1 MGDGERSE
9 CMEFN
14 VVAGDVGGRDMDAIV
29 VNLFEGVTRP
39 GGATGAVDALLDGA
53 ISQLIA
59 GGEIK
64 GKRGEVTIIHTLG
77 KIAAARVV
85 VVGLG
90 KAEAFDGEA
99 VRSVSGETARQLR
112 KIGVSRFS
120 TIAHGAG
127 IGGMDAARSAQAIVE
142 GTVLGLY
149 EFDRFKSSKGGG
161 KTVGSVEIVEFD
173 ASKLPT
179 LQLGVE
185 RGLAIA
191 DAVTFCRN
199 MVNEPGNRMT
209 PSRMVERALKAADDS
224 GLEMEALERADLE
237 ELGMGA
243 FLGVAQGSKEPPKL
257 IVMKYE
263 GDPENPANNLAIV
276 GKGITFDSGGIS
288 IKPSANMGE
297 MKGDMA
303 GGAAVISAMKVIG
316 QVGPKINVVGIV
328 AATENMPGG
337 GAQRPG
343 DIVKTM
349 SGKTI
354 EIDNTDAEGRLV
366 LADAV
371 HYAHTLGIR
380 RIVDVATLT
389 GAMSIALGHVCSGLF
404 GNDQAFIDEVKR
416 SGDMAGERLWQLP
429 TYDEYKEQYRSDVA
443 DMRNTGGRPAGSITG
458 ALIIGEFAGDAA
470 WAHVDIAGTSFSNKT
485 SGYVVKG
492 GTGVMVRTLAKLAEV
507 LAGA

>member
-1 MGDGERSE
+1 MKFELA
-9 CMEFN
+9 
-14 VVAGDVGGRDMDAIV
+14 AGDISVRDTDAIV
-29 VNLFEGVTRP
+29 VNLFEGVTSP
-39 GGATGAVDALLDGA
+39 SGATGAVDTALGGA
-53 ISQLIA
+53 ISRLI
-59 GGEIK
+59 GDGEIK
-64 GKRGEVTIIHTLG
+64 GKCGEVTIIHTLG
-77 KIAAARVV
+77 RIAPARVV
-85 VVGLG
+85 VAGLG
-90 KAEAFDGEA
+90 KSSDFDAEA
-99 VRSVSGETARQLR
+99 VRSISGETARRLQ

-127 IGGMDAARSAQAIVE
+127 IAGMDAAQSAQAIVE

-149 EFDRFKSSKGGG
+149 DFARFKSSKNGE
-161 KTVGSVEIVEFD
+161 KSVETVEIVEFD
-173 ASKLPT
+173 GSKLAT
-179 LQLGVE
+179 LQLGID
-185 RGLAIA
+185 RGLLQA
-191 DAVTFCRN
+191 DAVTICRN

-209 PSRMVERALKAADDS
+209 PSRMAERALKAAHDS
-224 GLEMEALERADLE
+224 GLKLEVLDRPDLE
-237 ELGMGA
+237 ALGMGA

-263 GDPENPANNLAIV
+263 GDPGNPDNNLAIV

-316 QVGPKINVVGIV
+316 QVRPKINVTGIV

-354 EIDNTDAEGRLV
+354 EVDNTDAEGRLV

-371 HYAHTLGIR
+371 YYAHTQGIR
-380 RIVDVATLT
+380 RIVDTATLT
-389 GAMSIALGHVCSGLF
+389 GAMSIALGHICSGLF
-404 GNDQAFIDEVKR
+404 GNDQEFIDQVKQ

-443 DMRNTGGRPAGSITG
+443 DIKNIGGRPAGSITG
-458 ALIIGEFAGDAA
+458 ALIIGEFVGDAA
-470 WAHVDIAGTSFSNKT
+470 WAHIDIAGTSFSDKT
-485 SGYVVKG
+485 NGYVVKG
-492 GTGVMVRTLAKLAEV
+492 GTGVMVRTLVKLAEV

>member
-1 MGDGERSE
+1 MKFE
-9 CMEFN
+9 
-14 VVAGDVGGRDMDAIV
+14 VAAGDISVCDTDAIV

-39 GGATGAVDALLDGA
+39 SGATGAVDTALDGA
-53 ISQLIA
+53 ISRLI
-59 GGEIK
+59 GDGEIK

-77 KIAAARVV
+77 KIAPARVV
-85 VVGLG
+85 VAGLG
-90 KAEAFDGEA
+90 KSSDFDAEA
-99 VRSVSGETARQLR
+99 VRSVSGETARRLQ

-127 IGGMDAARSAQAIVE
+127 IGGMDAAQSAQAIVE

-149 EFDRFKSSKGGG
+149 DFDRFKSSKDGG
-161 KTVGSVEIVEFD
+161 TAVETVEIVEFD
-173 ASKLPT
+173 ASKLAT
-179 LQLGVE
+179 LQLGVD
-185 RGLAIA
+185 RGLLQA
-191 DAVTFCRN
+191 DAVTICRN

-209 PSRMVERALKAADDS
+209 PSRMAERALKAADDS
-224 GLEMEALERADLE
+224 GLGIEVLDTPDLE
-237 ELGMGA
+237 ALGMGA

-263 GDPENPANNLAIV
+263 GDPDSPDNNLAIV

-316 QVGPKINVVGIV
+316 QVRPKINVTGIV

-354 EIDNTDAEGRLV
+354 EVDNTDAEGRLV

-371 HYAHTLGIR
+371 YYAHTLGIG
-380 RIVDVATLT
+380 RIVDIATLT
-389 GAMSIALGHVCSGLF
+389 GAMSIALGHICSGLF
-404 GNDQAFIDEVKR
+404 GNDQDFIDQVKQ
-416 SGDMAGERLWQLP
+416 SGDVAGERLWQLP

-443 DMRNTGGRPAGSITG
+443 DIKNIGGRPAGSITG
-458 ALIIGEFAGDAA
+458 ALIIGEFVGDAA
-470 WAHVDIAGTSFSNKT
+470 WAHVDIAGTSFSSKT

-492 GTGVMVRTLAKLAEV
+492 GTGVMVRTLVKLAEV

>member
-1 MGDGERSE
+1 MKFE
-9 CMEFN
+9 
-14 VVAGDVGGRDMDAIV
+14 VAAGDISGRDTDAII
-29 VNLFEGVTRP
+29 VNLFEGVSRP
-39 GGATGAVDALLDGA
+39 GGATGAVDKAMDGA
-53 ISQLIA
+53 ITGLIA
-59 GGEIK
+59 DGEIR
-64 GKRGEVTIIHTLG
+64 GKRGEISIIHTLG
-77 KIAAARVV
+77 KIAPARVV
-85 VVGLG
+85 VAGLG
-90 KAEAFDGEA
+90 KASDFDAEV
-99 VRSVSGETARQLR
+99 VRSVSGETARRLR
-112 KIGVSRFS
+112 SIGVSAFS

-127 IGGMDAARSAQAIVE
+127 IGGMDATEAAQAIVE

-149 EFDRFKSSKGGG
+149 EFNRFKSSKEGGSSVD
-161 KTVGSVEIVEFD
+161 TVEIVEFD
-173 ASKLPT
+173 DSKLAD

-185 RGLAIA
+185 RGMVMA
-191 DAVTFCRN
+191 DAVTVCRN

-209 PSRMVERALKAADDS
+209 PSRMAERALKAADDS
-224 GLEMEALERADLE
+224 GLEIEVLDTADLE
-237 ELGMGA
+237 ALGMGA

-263 GDPENPANNLAIV
+263 GDPENADNNLAIV

-288 IKPSANMGE
+288 IKPSANMGD

-316 QVGPKINVVGIV
+316 QVAPKINVTGIV

-343 DIVKTM
+343 DIVTTM

-371 HYAHTLGIR
+371 YYAHSQGIR
-380 RIVDVATLT
+380 RIVDIATLT
-389 GAMSIALGHVCSGLF
+389 GAMSIALGHICSGLF
-404 GNDQAFIDEVKR
+404 GNDQGFTDQVKA

-429 TYDEYKEQYRSDVA
+429 TYDEYKEQYKSDVA
-443 DMRNTGGRPAGSITG
+443 DIRNTGGRPAGSITG
-458 ALIIGEFAGDAA
+458 ALIIGEFVGDAA
-470 WAHVDIAGTSFSNKT
+470 WTHIDIAGTSFSSKT

-492 GTGVMVRTLAKLAEV
+492 GTGVMVRTMVKLAEA

>member
-1 MGDGERSE
+1 MKFE
-9 CMEFN
+9 
-14 VVAGDVGGRDMDAIV
+14 VVAGDISGRGTDAIV
-29 VNLFEGVTRP
+29 VNLFDGVTRP
-39 GGATGAVDALLDGA
+39 GGATGAVDAALDGA
-53 ISQLIA
+53 ISDLIA
-59 GGEIK
+59 DGEIK

-77 KIAAARVV
+77 KIAPARVV
-85 VVGLG
+85 VAGLG
-90 KAEAFDGEA
+90 KSSDFDTEA
-99 VRSVSGETARQLR
+99 VRTISGETARRLQG
-112 KIGVSRFS
+112 IGVSRFS

-127 IGGMDAARSAQAIVE
+127 IGGMDAAQSAQAVVE
-142 GTVLGLY
+142 GTTLGLY
-149 EFDRFKSSKGGG
+149 EFDRFKSSKDGG
-161 KTVGSVEIVEFD
+161 TSVESVEIVEFD
-173 ASKLPT
+173 SSKLGT

-185 RGLAIA
+185 RGLVMA
-191 DAVTFCRN
+191 DAVTVCRN

-209 PSRMVERALKAADDS
+209 PTRMAERALKAADDA
-224 GLEMEALERADLE
+224 GLEIEVLDRPDLE
-237 ELGMGA
+237 ALGMGA

-263 GDPENPANNLAIV
+263 GDPDNPGNNLAIV

-288 IKPSANMGE
+288 IKPSANMGD

-316 QVGPKINVVGIV
+316 QTGPKINVTGIV

-343 DIVKTM
+343 DIVTTM

-371 HYAHTLGIR
+371 YYAHSMGMR

-389 GAMSIALGHVCSGLF
+389 GAMSIALGHICSGLF
-404 GNDQAFIDEVKR
+404 GNDQDFIDQIKA

-429 TYDEYKEQYRSDVA
+429 TYDEYKEQYKSDVA
-443 DMRNTGGRPAGSITG
+443 DLKNTGGRPAGSITG
-458 ALIIGEFAGDAA
+458 ALIIGEFAEDAV
-470 WAHVDIAGTSFSNKT
+470 WAHVDIAGTSFSSKT
-485 SGYVVKG
+485 SGYTVKG
-492 GTGVMVRTLAKLAEV
+492 GTGVMVRTLVKLAEG

>member
-1 MGDGERSE
+1 MKFEVVVGDIS
-9 CMEFN
+9 
-14 VVAGDVGGRDMDAIV
+14 GRDTDAII
-29 VNLFEGVTRP
+29 VNLFEGITHP
-39 GGATGAVDALLDGA
+39 GGATGAVDRAMDGA
-53 ISQLIA
+53 ITRLIA
-59 GGEIK
+59 DGEIK
-64 GKRGEVTIIHTLG
+64 GKRGEVTIIHALG
-77 KIAAARVV
+77 KIAPTRVV
-85 VVGLG
+85 VAGLG
-90 KAEAFDGEA
+90 KASDFNAEA
-99 VRSVSGETARQLR
+99 VRSVSGETARRLR
-112 KIGVSRFS
+112 SIGVSRFS

-127 IGGMDAARSAQAIVE
+127 IGGMDATESAQAIVE

-149 EFDRFKSSKGGG
+149 EFNRFKSSKNDD
-161 KTVGSVEIVEFD
+161 KSVDMVEIVEFD
-173 ASKLPT
+173 GSKLAD

-185 RGLAIA
+185 RGLVMS
-191 DAVTFCRN
+191 DAVRACRN

-209 PSRMVERALKAADDS
+209 PSRMAERALKAAHDS
-224 GLEMEALERADLE
+224 GIEIEVMDTPDLE
-237 ELGMGA
+237 ALGMGA

-263 GDPENPANNLAIV
+263 GDPENADNNLAIV

-288 IKPSANMGE
+288 IKPSANMGD

-316 QVGPKINVVGIV
+316 QVGPKINVMGIV

-343 DIVKTM
+343 DIVTTM

-371 HYAHTLGIR
+371 YYAHSKGIR
-380 RIVDVATLT
+380 RIVDIATLT
-389 GAMSIALGHVCSGLF
+389 GAMSIALGHICSGLF
-404 GNDQAFIDEVKR
+404 GNDQDFIDQVR
-416 SGDMAGERLWQLP
+416 ASGDMAGERLWQLP

-443 DMRNTGGRPAGSITG
+443 DIRNTGGRPAGSITG
-458 ALIIGEFAGDAA
+458 ALIIGEFVGDAA
-470 WAHVDIAGTSFSNKT
+470 WTHIDIAGTSFSSKT
-485 SGYVVKG
+485 NGYVVKG
-492 GTGVMVRTLAKLAEV
+492 GTGVMVRTMVKLAET

>member
-1 MGDGERSE
+1 MKFE
-9 CMEFN
+9 
-14 VVAGDVGGRDMDAIV
+14 VIAGDISVRETDAIV

-39 GGATGAVDALLDGA
+39 GGATGAVDTALGGA
-53 ISQLIA
+53 ISRLI
-59 GGEIK
+59 GDGEIK

-77 KIAAARVV
+77 KIAPARVV
-85 VVGLG
+85 VAGLG
-90 KAEAFDGEA
+90 KASDFDAEA
-99 VRSVSGETARQLR
+99 VRSVSGETARRLQ
-112 KIGVSRFS
+112 KIGVSRYS

-127 IGGMDAARSAQAIVE
+127 IGGMDGAQSAQAIVE

-149 EFDRFKSSKGGG
+149 DFDRFKSSKDGEKAI
-161 KTVGSVEIVEFD
+161 KTVEIVEFD
-173 ASKLPT
+173 GSKLAT
-179 LQLGVE
+179 LQLGVD
-185 RGLAIA
+185 RGLLQA
-191 DAVTFCRN
+191 DAVTICRN

-209 PSRMVERALKAADDS
+209 PSRMAERALKAADDA
-224 GLEMEALERADLE
+224 GLELEVLDTPDLE
-237 ELGMGA
+237 ALGMGA

-263 GDPENPANNLAIV
+263 GDLENPDNNLAIV

-316 QVGPKINVVGIV
+316 QVRPKINVTGIV

-343 DIVKTM
+343 DVVKTM

-354 EIDNTDAEGRLV
+354 EVDNTDAEGRLV

-371 HYAHTLGIR
+371 YYAHTLGIC

-389 GAMSIALGHVCSGLF
+389 GAMSIALGHICSGLF
-404 GNDQAFIDEVKR
+404 GNDQGFIDQVKQ

-443 DMRNTGGRPAGSITG
+443 DIKNIGGRPAGSITG

-470 WAHVDIAGTSFSNKT
+470 WAHVDIAGTSFSSKT

-492 GTGVMVRTLAKLAEV
+492 GTGVMVRTLVKLAEV

>member
-1 MGDGERSE
+1 MKFE
-9 CMEFN
+9 
-14 VVAGDVGGRDMDAIV
+14 VAAGDISIRDTDAIV

-39 GGATGAVDALLDGA
+39 GGATGAVDSALDGA
-53 ISQLIA
+53 ITRLIA
-59 GGEIK
+59 DGEIK

-77 KIAAARVV
+77 KIAPARVV
-85 VVGLG
+85 VAGLG
-90 KAEAFDGEA
+90 KSSDFDAEA
-99 VRSVSGETARQLR
+99 VRSISGETARRLQ

-127 IGGMDAARSAQAIVE
+127 IGGMDAAQSAQAIVE

-149 EFDRFKSSKGGG
+149 DFDRFKSSKDGE
-161 KTVGSVEIVEFD
+161 KAVETVEIVEFD
-173 ASKLPT
+173 ASKLAT
-179 LQLGVE
+179 LQLGVD
-185 RGLAIA
+185 RGLIQA
-191 DAVTFCRN
+191 DAVTICRN

-209 PSRMVERALKAADDS
+209 PSRMAERALKAAHDS
-224 GLEMEALERADLE
+224 GLGIEVFDTADLE
-237 ELGMGA
+237 ALGMGA

-263 GDPENPANNLAIV
+263 GDPDNPDNNLAIV

-288 IKPSANMGE
+288 IKPSANMGD

-316 QVGPKINVVGIV
+316 QVKPKVNVTGIV

-343 DIVKTM
+343 DIVTTM
-349 SGKTI
+349 SDKTI

-371 HYAHTLGIR
+371 YYAHTQGIR
-380 RIVDVATLT
+380 RIVDIATLT
-389 GAMSIALGHVCSGLF
+389 GAMSIALGHICSGLF
-404 GNDQAFIDEVKR
+404 GNDQDFIDQVKR
-416 SGDMAGERLWQLP
+416 SGDMVGERLWQLP

-443 DMRNTGGRPAGSITG
+443 DLKNVGGRPAGSITG

-470 WAHVDIAGTSFSNKT
+470 WAHVDIAGTSFSSKT
-485 SGYVVKG
+485 GGYVVKG
-492 GTGVMVRTLAKLAEV
+492 GTGVMVRTLVKLAET
-507 LAGA
+507 LAGE

>member
-1 MGDGERSE
+1 MKFE
-9 CMEFN
+9 
-14 VVAGDVGGRDMDAIV
+14 VAAGDISVRDTDAIV

-39 GGATGAVDALLDGA
+39 GGATGAVDTALDGA
-53 ISQLIA
+53 ISRLI
-59 GGEIK
+59 GDGEIK

-77 KIAAARVV
+77 KIAPARVV
-85 VVGLG
+85 VAGLG
-90 KAEAFDGEA
+90 KSSDFDAEA
-99 VRSVSGETARQLR
+99 VRSVSGETARRLQ
-112 KIGVSRFS
+112 KIGVCKFS

-127 IGGMDAARSAQAIVE
+127 IGGMDAAQSAQAIVE

-149 EFDRFKSSKGGG
+149 DFDRFKSSKNGE
-161 KTVGSVEIVEFD
+161 KSVESVEIVEFD
-173 ASKLPT
+173 ASKLAT
-179 LQLGVE
+179 LQLGVD
-185 RGLAIA
+185 RGTLFA
-191 DAVTFCRN
+191 DAVTICRN

-209 PSRMVERALKAADDS
+209 PSRMAERALKAADDS
-224 GLEMEALERADLE
+224 GLGIEVLDTPDLE
-237 ELGMGA
+237 ALGMGA

-263 GDPENPANNLAIV
+263 GDPGNPDNNLAIV

-288 IKPSANMGE
+288 IKPSANMGD

-316 QVGPKINVVGIV
+316 QVRPKINVTGIV

-354 EIDNTDAEGRLV
+354 EVDNTDAEGRLV

-371 HYAHTLGIR
+371 YYAHTLGIR
-380 RIVDVATLT
+380 RIVDIATLT
-389 GAMSIALGHVCSGLF
+389 GAMSIALGHICSGLF
-404 GNDQAFIDEVKR
+404 GNDQDFIDQVKQ

-443 DMRNTGGRPAGSITG
+443 DIKNIGGRPAGSITG
-458 ALIIGEFAGDAA
+458 ALIIGEFVGDAA
-470 WAHVDIAGTSFSNKT
+470 WAHVDIAGTSFSSKT

-492 GTGVMVRTLAKLAEV
+492 GTGVMVRTLVKLAEV

>member
-1 MGDGERSE
+1 MKFD
-9 CMEFN
+9 
-14 VVAGDVGGRDMDAIV
+14 VTAGDITVRDTDAIV
-29 VNLFEGVTRP
+29 VNLFEGVTDP
-39 GGATGAVDALLDGA
+39 GGATGAVDRALDGA
-53 ISQLIA
+53 ISGLVA
-59 GGEIK
+59 AGEIK

-77 KIAAARVV
+77 KIAPSRVV

-90 KAEAFDGEA
+90 KSSVFDAEV
-99 VRSVSGETARQLR
+99 VRSVSGETARRLQ

-127 IGGMDAARSAQAIVE
+127 IGGMDAAQSAQAIVE

-149 EFDRFKSSKGGG
+149 EFDRFKSSKNNE
-161 KTVGSVEIVEFD
+161 KSVETVEIVEYD
-173 ASKLPT
+173 ASKLAA
-179 LQLGVE
+179 LQMGVD
-185 RGLAIA
+185 RGLVIA
-191 DAVTFCRN
+191 DAVTICRN

-209 PSRMVERALKAADDS
+209 PSRMAERALKAADDS
-224 GLEMEALERADLE
+224 GLEIDVLDTPDLE
-237 ELGMGA
+237 ALGMGA

-257 IVMKYE
+257 IVMKYD
-263 GDPENPANNLAIV
+263 GDPENPENNLAIV

-288 IKPSANMGE
+288 IKPSANMGD

-316 QVGPKINVVGIV
+316 QVGPKINVTGIV

-343 DIVKTM
+343 DIVRTM

-371 HYAHTLGIR
+371 HYAHSQGIR
-380 RIVDVATLT
+380 RIVDIATLT
-389 GAMSIALGHVCSGLF
+389 GAMSIALGHICSGLF
-404 GNDQAFIDEVKR
+404 GSDQAFIDQVKE

-429 TYDEYKEQYRSDVA
+429 TYNEYKEQYRSDVA
-443 DMRNTGGRPAGSITG
+443 DIKNTGGRPAGSITG

-470 WAHVDIAGTSFSNKT
+470 WAHVDIAGTSFSRKT
-485 SGYVVKG
+485 SGYTVKG
-492 GTGVMVRTLAKLAEV
+492 GTGVMVRTLVKLAET
-507 LAGA
+507 LAGE

>member
-1 MGDGERSE
+1 MKFEVVVGDIS
-9 CMEFN
+9 
-14 VVAGDVGGRDMDAIV
+14 GRDTDAII
-29 VNLFEGVTRP
+29 VNLFEGITHP
-39 GGATGAVDALLDGA
+39 GGATGAVDRAMDGA
-53 ISQLIA
+53 ITRLIA
-59 GGEIK
+59 DGEIK
-64 GKRGEVTIIHTLG
+64 GKRGEVTIIHALG
-77 KIAAARVV
+77 KIAPARVV
-85 VVGLG
+85 VAGLG
-90 KAEAFDGEA
+90 KASDFDAEAI
-99 VRSVSGETARQLR
+99 RSVSGETARRLR
-112 KIGVSRFS
+112 SIGVSRFS

-127 IGGMDAARSAQAIVE
+127 IGGMDATESAQAIVE

-149 EFDRFKSSKGGG
+149 EFNRFKSSKNDDRSVD
-161 KTVGSVEIVEFD
+161 TVEIVEFD
-173 ASKLPT
+173 GSKLAD
-179 LQLGVE
+179 LRLGVE
-185 RGLAIA
+185 RGLVMS
-191 DAVTFCRN
+191 DAVRACRN

-209 PSRMVERALKAADDS
+209 PSRMAERALKAAHDS
-224 GLEMEALERADLE
+224 GLEIEVMDTPDLE
-237 ELGMGA
+237 ALGMGA

-263 GDPENPANNLAIV
+263 GDPENADNNLAIV

-288 IKPSANMGE
+288 IKPSANMGD

-316 QVGPKINVVGIV
+316 QVGPKINVMGIV

-343 DIVKTM
+343 DIVTTM

-371 HYAHTLGIR
+371 YYAHSKGNR
-380 RIVDVATLT
+380 RIVDIATLT
-389 GAMSIALGHVCSGLF
+389 GAMSIALGHICSGIF
-404 GNDQAFIDEVKR
+404 GNDQGFTDQVKA

-443 DMRNTGGRPAGSITG
+443 DIKNTGGRPAGSITG
-458 ALIIGEFAGDAA
+458 ALIIGEFVEDAV
-470 WAHVDIAGTSFSNKT
+470 WTHIDIAGTSFSSKT

-492 GTGVMVRTLAKLAEV
+492 GTGVMVRTMVKLAES
-507 LAGA
+507 LAGD

>member
-1 MGDGERSE
+1 MKFE
-9 CMEFN
+9 
-14 VVAGDVGGRDMDAIV
+14 VTAGDISDRDTDAII
-29 VNLFEGVTRP
+29 VNLFEGITHP
-39 GGATGAVDALLDGA
+39 GGATGAVDRAMDGA
-53 ISQLIA
+53 ITRLIA
-59 GGEIK
+59 DGEIK
-64 GKRGEVTIIHTLG
+64 GKRGEVTIIHALG
-77 KIAAARVV
+77 KIAPARVV
-85 VVGLG
+85 VAGLG
-90 KAEAFDGEA
+90 KASDFDAEA
-99 VRSVSGETARQLR
+99 VRSVSGETARRLR
-112 KIGVSRFS
+112 SIGVSRFS

-127 IGGMDAARSAQAIVE
+127 IGGMDATESAQAIVE

-149 EFDRFKSSKGGG
+149 EFNRFKSSKNDDRSVD
-161 KTVGSVEIVEFD
+161 TVEIVEFD
-173 ASKLPT
+173 DSKLAD
-179 LQLGVE
+179 LRLGVE
-185 RGLAIA
+185 RGLVMS
-191 DAVTFCRN
+191 DAVRACRN

-209 PSRMVERALKAADDS
+209 PSRMAERALKAAHDS
-224 GLEMEALERADLE
+224 GLEIEVMDTPDLE
-237 ELGMGA
+237 ALGMGA

-263 GDPENPANNLAIV
+263 GDPENADNNLAIV

-288 IKPSANMGE
+288 IKPSANMGD

-316 QVGPKINVVGIV
+316 QVGPKINVMGII

-343 DIVKTM
+343 DIVTTM

-371 HYAHTLGIR
+371 YYAHSQGIR
-380 RIVDVATLT
+380 RIVDIATLT
-389 GAMSIALGHVCSGLF
+389 GAMSIALGHICSGIF
-404 GNDQAFIDEVKR
+404 GNDQDFTDQVKA

-443 DMRNTGGRPAGSITG
+443 DIKNTGGRPAGSITG
-458 ALIIGEFAGDAA
+458 ALIIGEFVEDAA
-470 WAHVDIAGTSFSNKT
+470 WTHIDIAGTSFSSKT

-492 GTGVMVRTLAKLAEV
+492 GTGVMVRTMVKLAEE
-507 LAGA
+507 LAGT

>member
-1 MGDGERSE
+1 MKFE
-9 CMEFN
+9 
-14 VVAGDVGGRDMDAIV
+14 VAAGDISVRDTDAIV

-39 GGATGAVDALLDGA
+39 GGATGAVDSALGGA
-53 ISQLIA
+53 ISRLI
-59 GGEIK
+59 GDGEIT

-77 KIAAARVV
+77 KIAPARVLV
-85 VVGLG
+85 AGLG
-90 KAEAFDGEA
+90 KASDFNAEA
-99 VRSVSGETARQLR
+99 VRSISGETARRLQ
-112 KIGVSRFS
+112 KIGVSGFS

-127 IGGMDAARSAQAIVE
+127 IGGMDAAQSAQAIVE

-149 EFDRFKSSKGGG
+149 DFDRFKSSKNGE
-161 KTVGSVEIVEFD
+161 KSVESVEIVEFD
-173 ASKLPT
+173 ASKLAT
-179 LQLGVE
+179 LQLGVD
-185 RGLAIA
+185 RGTLQA

-209 PSRMVERALKAADDS
+209 PSRMAERALKAAHDS
-224 GLEMEALERADLE
+224 GLELEVLDTPDLE
-237 ELGMGA
+237 SLGMGA
-243 FLGVAQGSKEPPKL
+243 FLGVAQGSVEPPKL

-263 GDPENPANNLAIV
+263 GDPENPDNNLAIV

-316 QVGPKINVVGIV
+316 QVRPKINVTGIV

-354 EIDNTDAEGRLV
+354 EVDNTDAEGRLV

-371 HYAHTLGIR
+371 YYAHTQGIR
-380 RIVDVATLT
+380 RIVDIATLT
-389 GAMSIALGHVCSGLF
+389 GAMSIALGHICSGLF
-404 GNDQAFIDEVKR
+404 GNDQTFIDQVKQ

-443 DMRNTGGRPAGSITG
+443 DIKNIGGRPAGSITG

-470 WAHVDIAGTSFSNKT
+470 WAHVDIAGTSFSSKT

-492 GTGVMVRTLAKLAEV
+492 GTGVMVRTLVKLAEV

>member
-1 MGDGERSE
+1 MKFEVATGDIS
-9 CMEFN
+9 
-14 VVAGDVGGRDMDAIV
+14 VRDTDAIV
-29 VNLFEGVTRP
+29 VNLFEGVTSP
-39 GGATGAVDALLDGA
+39 GGATGAVDAALDGA
-53 ISQLIA
+53 IAGLIA
-59 GGEIK
+59 DGEIK
-64 GKRGEVTIIHTLG
+64 GKRGEVTIVHTLG
-77 KIAAARVV
+77 KIAPARVV
-85 VVGLG
+85 VAGLG
-90 KAEAFDGEA
+90 KAPDFDAEA
-99 VRSVSGETARQLR
+99 VRSVSGETARRLQ

-120 TIAHGAG
+120 TITHGAG
-127 IGGMDAARSAQAIVE
+127 IGGMDAAHSAQAIVE

-149 EFDRFKSSKGGG
+149 DFDRFKSSKDGGNVVE
-161 KTVGSVEIVEFD
+161 TLEIVEFD
-173 ASKLPT
+173 ASKLAT
-179 LQLGVE
+179 LQLGVD
-185 RGLAIA
+185 RGLIQA
-191 DAVTFCRN
+191 DAVTICRN

-209 PSRMVERALKAADDS
+209 PSRMAERALKAADAA
-224 GLEMEALERADLE
+224 GLGIEVFDTPDLE
-237 ELGMGA
+237 ALGMGA

-263 GDPENPANNLAIV
+263 GDPDNPDNNLAIV

-288 IKPSANMGE
+288 IKPSANMGD

-316 QVGPKINVVGIV
+316 QVGPRINVTGIV

-343 DIVKTM
+343 DIVTTM

-371 HYAHTLGIR
+371 YYAHSQGIR
-380 RIVDVATLT
+380 RIVDIATLT
-389 GAMSIALGHVCSGLF
+389 GAMSIALGHICSGLF
-404 GNDQAFIDEVKR
+404 GNDQDFIDQVKE

-443 DMRNTGGRPAGSITG
+443 DLKNTGGRPAGSITG

-470 WAHVDIAGTSFSNKT
+470 WAHVDIAGTSFSSKT

-492 GTGVMVRTLAKLAEV
+492 GTGVMVRTLVKLAEV
-507 LAGA
+507 LAGG

>member
-1 MGDGERSE
+1 MKFD
-9 CMEFN
+9 
-14 VVAGDVGGRDMDAIV
+14 VAAGDISVRDTDAIV

-39 GGATGAVDALLDGA
+39 GGATGAVDGALDGA
-53 ISQLIA
+53 ITSLIDD
-59 GGEIK
+59 GEIT

-77 KIAAARVV
+77 KIAPARVV

-90 KAEAFDGEA
+90 KSSDFDAEA
-99 VRSVSGETARQLR
+99 VRSVSGETARRLR
-112 KIGVSRFS
+112 KIGVSSIS
-120 TIAHGAG
+120 TIAHGTG
-127 IGGMDAARSAQAIVE
+127 IGGMDAAQSAQAIVE

-149 EFDRFKSSKGGG
+149 DFDRFKSKKNGGNA
-161 KTVGSVEIVEFD
+161 VGTVEIVEFD
-173 ASKLPT
+173 ASKLAT
-179 LQLGVE
+179 LQLGVD
-185 RGLAIA
+185 RGLIQA
-191 DAVTFCRN
+191 DAVTICRN

-209 PSRMVERALKAADDS
+209 PSRMAERALKAADDS
-224 GLEMEALERADLE
+224 GLGIEVLDTADLE
-237 ELGMGA
+237 ALGMGA

-263 GDPENPANNLAIV
+263 GDPDNLDNNLAIV

-288 IKPSANMGE
+288 IKPSANMGD

-316 QVGPKINVVGIV
+316 QVGPKINVTGIV

-343 DIVKTM
+343 DIVTTM

-371 HYAHTLGIR
+371 YYAHSQGIR
-380 RIVDVATLT
+380 RIVDIATLT
-389 GAMSIALGHVCSGLF
+389 GAMSIALGHICSGLF
-404 GNDQAFIDEVKR
+404 GNDQDFIDRVKE

-429 TYDEYKEQYRSDVA
+429 TYDEYKDQYRSEVA
-443 DMRNTGGRPAGSITG
+443 DLKNTGGRPAGSITG

-470 WAHVDIAGTSFSNKT
+470 WAHVDIAGTSFSSKT

-492 GTGVMVRTLAKLAEV
+492 GTGVMVRTLVRLAET
-507 LAGA
+507 LAGE

>member
-1 MGDGERSE
+1 MKFEVVVGDIS
-9 CMEFN
+9 
-14 VVAGDVGGRDMDAIV
+14 GRDTDAII
-29 VNLFEGVTRP
+29 VNLFEGITHP
-39 GGATGAVDALLDGA
+39 GGATGAVDKAMDGA
-53 ISQLIA
+53 ITRLIA
-59 GGEIK
+59 DGEIK
-64 GKRGEVTIIHTLG
+64 GKRGEVTIIHALG
-77 KIAAARVV
+77 KIAPARVV
-85 VVGLG
+85 VAGLG
-90 KAEAFDGEA
+90 KASDFDAEA
-99 VRSVSGETARQLR
+99 VRSVSGETARRLR
-112 KIGVSRFS
+112 SIGVSRFS

-127 IGGMDAARSAQAIVE
+127 IGGMDATDSAQAIVE

-149 EFDRFKSSKGGG
+149 EFNRFKSSKNDDRSGDM
-161 KTVGSVEIVEFD
+161 VEIVEFD
-173 ASKLPT
+173 GSKLAD
-179 LQLGVE
+179 LQLGVG
-185 RGLAIA
+185 RGLVMS
-191 DAVTFCRN
+191 DAVRACRN

-209 PSRMVERALKAADDS
+209 PSRMAERALKAAHDS
-224 GLEMEALERADLE
+224 GIEIEVMDTPDLE
-237 ELGMGA
+237 ALGMGA

-263 GDPENPANNLAIV
+263 GDPENADNNLAIV

-288 IKPSANMGE
+288 IKPSANMGD

-316 QVGPKINVVGIV
+316 QVGPKINVMGIV

-343 DIVKTM
+343 DIVTTM

-371 HYAHTLGIR
+371 YYAHSQGIR
-380 RIVDVATLT
+380 RIVDIATLT
-389 GAMSIALGHVCSGLF
+389 GAMSIALGHICSGIF
-404 GNDQAFIDEVKR
+404 GNDQGFTDQVKA

-443 DMRNTGGRPAGSITG
+443 DIKNTGGRPAGSITG
-458 ALIIGEFAGDAA
+458 ALIIGEFVEDAA
-470 WAHVDIAGTSFSNKT
+470 WTHIDIAGTSFSSKT

-492 GTGVMVRTLAKLAEV
+492 GTGVMVRTMVKLAEV

>member
-1 MGDGERSE
+1 MKFEVVVGDIS
-9 CMEFN
+9 
-14 VVAGDVGGRDMDAIV
+14 GRDTDAII
-29 VNLFEGVTRP
+29 VNLFEGITHP
-39 GGATGAVDALLDGA
+39 GGATGAVDRAMDGA
-53 ISQLIA
+53 ITRLITD
-59 GGEIK
+59 GEIK
-64 GKRGEVTIIHTLG
+64 GKRGEVTIIHALG
-77 KIAAARVV
+77 KIAPARVV
-85 VVGLG
+85 VAGLG
-90 KAEAFDGEA
+90 KASDFDAEG
-99 VRSVSGETARQLR
+99 VRSVSGETARRLR
-112 KIGVSRFS
+112 SIGVSRFS

-127 IGGMDAARSAQAIVE
+127 IGGMDATESAQAIVE

-149 EFDRFKSSKGGG
+149 EFNRFKSSKNDDRS
-161 KTVGSVEIVEFD
+161 VDMVEIVEFD
-173 ASKLPT
+173 DSKLAD

-185 RGLAIA
+185 RGLVMS
-191 DAVTFCRN
+191 DAVRACRN

-209 PSRMVERALKAADDS
+209 PSRMAERALKAAHDS
-224 GLEMEALERADLE
+224 GLEIEVMDTPDLE
-237 ELGMGA
+237 ALGMGA

-263 GDPENPANNLAIV
+263 GDPENADNNLAIV

-288 IKPSANMGE
+288 IKPSANMGD

-316 QVGPKINVVGIV
+316 QVGPKINVMGIV

-343 DIVKTM
+343 DIVTTM

-371 HYAHTLGIR
+371 YYAHSQGIR
-380 RIVDVATLT
+380 RIVDIATLT
-389 GAMSIALGHVCSGLF
+389 GAMSIALGHICSGIF
-404 GNDQAFIDEVKR
+404 GNDQDFTDQVKT

-443 DMRNTGGRPAGSITG
+443 DIKNTGGRPAGSITG
-458 ALIIGEFAGDAA
+458 ALIIGEFVEDAA
-470 WAHVDIAGTSFSNKT
+470 WTHIDIAGTSFSSKT

-492 GTGVMVRTLAKLAEV
+492 GTGVMVRTMVKLAEE

>member
-1 MGDGERSE
+1 MKFEVVVGDIS
-9 CMEFN
+9 
-14 VVAGDVGGRDMDAIV
+14 GRDTDAII
-29 VNLFEGVTRP
+29 VNLFEEITHP
-39 GGATGAVDALLDGA
+39 GGATGAVDRAMDGA
-53 ISQLIA
+53 ITRLIA
-59 GGEIK
+59 DGEIK
-64 GKRGEVTIIHTLG
+64 GKRGEVTIIHALG
-77 KIAAARVV
+77 KIAPARVV
-85 VVGLG
+85 VAGLG
-90 KAEAFDGEA
+90 KASDFNAEA
-99 VRSVSGETARQLR
+99 VRSVSGETARRLR
-112 KIGVSRFS
+112 SIGVSRFS

-127 IGGMDAARSAQAIVE
+127 IGGMDAMESAQAIVE

-149 EFDRFKSSKGGG
+149 EFNRFKSSKNDDRSGDM
-161 KTVGSVEIVEFD
+161 VEIVEFD
-173 ASKLPT
+173 GSKLAD

-185 RGLAIA
+185 RGLVMS
-191 DAVTFCRN
+191 DAVRACRN

-209 PSRMVERALKAADDS
+209 PSRMAERALKAAHDS
-224 GLEMEALERADLE
+224 GIEIEVMDTPDLE
-237 ELGMGA
+237 ALGMGA

-263 GDPENPANNLAIV
+263 GDPENADNNLAIV

-288 IKPSANMGE
+288 IKPSANMGD

-316 QVGPKINVVGIV
+316 QVGPKINVMGIV

-343 DIVKTM
+343 DIVTTM

-371 HYAHTLGIR
+371 YYAHSKGIR
-380 RIVDVATLT
+380 RIVDIATLT
-389 GAMSIALGHVCSGLF
+389 GAMSIALGHICSGLF
-404 GNDQAFIDEVKR
+404 GNDQDFIDQVR
-416 SGDMAGERLWQLP
+416 ASGDMAGERLWQLP

-443 DMRNTGGRPAGSITG
+443 DIRNTGGRPAGSITG
-458 ALIIGEFAGDAA
+458 ALIIGEFVGDAA
-470 WAHVDIAGTSFSNKT
+470 WTHIDIAGTSFSSKT
-485 SGYVVKG
+485 NGYVVKG
-492 GTGVMVRTLAKLAEV
+492 GTGVMVRTMVKLAET

>member
-1 MGDGERSE
+1 MKFEVVVGDIS
-9 CMEFN
+9 
-14 VVAGDVGGRDMDAIV
+14 GRDTDAII
-29 VNLFEGVTRP
+29 VNLFEGITHP
-39 GGATGAVDALLDGA
+39 GGATGAVDRAMDGA
-53 ISQLIA
+53 ITRLIA
-59 GGEIK
+59 DGEIK
-64 GKRGEVTIIHTLG
+64 GKRGEVTIIHALG
-77 KIAAARVV
+77 KIAPARVV
-85 VVGLG
+85 VAGLG
-90 KAEAFDGEA
+90 KASDFDAEA
-99 VRSVSGETARQLR
+99 VRSVSGETARRLR
-112 KIGVSRFS
+112 SIGVSRFS

-127 IGGMDAARSAQAIVE
+127 IGGMDATESAQAIVE

-149 EFDRFKSSKGGG
+149 EFNRFKSSKNDDRSGDM
-161 KTVGSVEIVEFD
+161 VEIVEFD
-173 ASKLPT
+173 GSKLAE
-179 LQLGVE
+179 LRLGVE
-185 RGLAIA
+185 RGFVMS
-191 DAVTFCRN
+191 DAVRACRN

-209 PSRMVERALKAADDS
+209 PSRMAERALKAAHDS
-224 GLEMEALERADLE
+224 GIEIEVMDTPDLE
-237 ELGMGA
+237 ALGMGA

-263 GDPENPANNLAIV
+263 GDPENADNNLAIV

-288 IKPSANMGE
+288 IKPSANMGD

-316 QVGPKINVVGIV
+316 QVRPKINVMGIV

-343 DIVKTM
+343 DIVTTM

-371 HYAHTLGIR
+371 YYAHSQGIR
-380 RIVDVATLT
+380 RIVDIATLT
-389 GAMSIALGHVCSGLF
+389 GAMSIALGHICSGLF
-404 GNDQAFIDEVKR
+404 GNDQDFIDQVKA

-443 DMRNTGGRPAGSITG
+443 DIRNTGGRPAGSITG
-458 ALIIGEFAGDAA
+458 ALIIGEFVGDAA
-470 WAHVDIAGTSFSNKT
+470 WTHIDIAGTSFSSKT

-492 GTGVMVRTLAKLAEV
+492 GTGVMVRTMVKLAEV

>member
-1 MGDGERSE
+1 MKFE
-9 CMEFN
+9 
-14 VVAGDVGGRDMDAIV
+14 VAAGDISVRDTDAIV

-39 GGATGAVDALLDGA
+39 GGATGAVDGALDGA
-53 ISQLIA
+53 ITSLIDD
-59 GGEIK
+59 GEIT

-77 KIAAARVV
+77 KIAPARVV

-90 KAEAFDGEA
+90 KSSDFDVEA
-99 VRSVSGETARQLR
+99 VRSVSGETARRLR
-112 KIGVSRFS
+112 KIGVSSIS
-120 TIAHGAG
+120 TIAHGTG
-127 IGGMDAARSAQAIVE
+127 IGGMDAAQSAQAIVE

-149 EFDRFKSSKGGG
+149 DFDRFKSKKNGGNA
-161 KTVGSVEIVEFD
+161 VGTVEIVEFD
-173 ASKLPT
+173 ASKLAT
-179 LQLGVE
+179 LQMGVD
-185 RGLAIA
+185 RGLIQA
-191 DAVTFCRN
+191 DAVTICRN

-209 PSRMVERALKAADDS
+209 PSRMAERALKAADDS
-224 GLEMEALERADLE
+224 GLGIEVLDTADLE
-237 ELGMGA
+237 ALGMGA
-243 FLGVAQGSKEPPKL
+243 FLGVAQGSVEPPKL

-263 GDPENPANNLAIV
+263 GDPDNPDNSLAIV

-288 IKPSANMGE
+288 IKPSANMGD

-316 QVGPKINVVGIV
+316 QVGPKINVTGIV

-343 DIVKTM
+343 DIVTTM

-371 HYAHTLGIR
+371 YYAHSQGIR
-380 RIVDVATLT
+380 RIVDIATLT
-389 GAMSIALGHVCSGLF
+389 GAMSIALGHICSGLF
-404 GNDQAFIDEVKR
+404 GNDQDFIDRVKE

-429 TYDEYKEQYRSDVA
+429 TYDEYKDQYRSEVA
-443 DMRNTGGRPAGSITG
+443 DLKNTGGRPAGSITG

-470 WAHVDIAGTSFSNKT
+470 WAHVDIAGTSFSSKT

-492 GTGVMVRTLAKLAEV
+492 GTGVMVRTLVKLAEV